1 MKLFPTEYGLSL
13 RGQSLCIAVKSD
25 NLLKESRQEILK
37 DIKYLLRFDVRVY
50 LLHIFR
56 DTKEV
61 EGFFSKHAKAV
72 SLYGR
77 SFDREAVNFAINH
90 NCSKLL
96 FVERQAVKNKNG
108 ETVDAITLDDL
119 SGLNNLLESPSDIQ
133 RVGQILRAVGEGTSL
148 KQVHI
153 LSNARPK
160 FIRNELF
167 SIEGVGT
174 MITETMNVG
183 FSYCDGD
190 DIPPIL
196 NLLKPH
202 VKLGN
207 VLPRNFDYIEKRID
221 KFFKASIDNILAGC
235 VEKIHLDSEI
245 VEIGALVS
253 VDRFLNRKVGKM
265 LLTGIFKRL
274 KEEGYIK
281 ALVVTKNRKFC
292 KSLVMFYGFEEIK
305 PGDDNVSIELE
316 NRMQRSSYA
325 KCFIKKIAG

>member
-37 DIKYLLRFDVRVY
+37 DIKYLRRFDVQIY
-50 LLHIFR
+50 LVHLFR

-61 EGFFSKHAKAV
+61 ETFFSKHAKAV

-77 SFDREAVNFAINH
+77 SFDREAVSFAIKH
-90 NCSKLL
+90 ECSKLL
-96 FVERQAVKNKNG
+96 FVERQVLKYKNG
-108 ETVDAITLDDL
+108 DPVDAITLDDL
-119 SGLNNLLESPSDIQ
+119 PELNSFLESSSDLQ
-133 RVGQILRAVGEGTSL
+133 RVQHILSSIGDVSTL

-174 MITETMNVG
+174 MITENMNVG
-183 FSYCDGD
+183 FSYCDAE
-190 DIPPIL
+190 DIRPIL

-235 VEKIHLDSEI
+235 VEKIHLDNEI

-274 KEEGYIK
+274 KEEGYSK

-292 KSLVMFYGFEEIK
+292 NSLVTFYDFEEIK
-305 PGDDNVSIELE
+305 SGDDDVSIELE
-316 NRMQRSSYA
+316 HRMERSFYA
-325 KCFIKKIAG
+325 KCFIKEIAG

>member
-25 NLLKESRQEILK
+25 NLLKESRQDILK
-37 DIKYLLRFDVRVY
+37 DIKYLLRFEVRVY

-61 EGFFSKHAKAV
+61 DVFFSGHAKVV

-77 SFDREAVNFAINH
+77 SFDLEAVNFAITH

-108 ETVDAITLDDL
+108 ETVDAITFDDFSEL
-119 SGLNNLLESPSDIQ
+119 NGLIANSFDIQ
-133 RVGQILRAVGEGTSL
+133 RVQKILQSVGDGASL

-183 FSYCDGD
+183 FSYCDSD
-190 DIPPIL
+190 DIRPIL

-202 VKLGN
+202 VKQGN

-235 VEKIHLDSEI
+235 VEKIHLDFEI

-274 KEEGYIK
+274 REEGYIK

-292 KSLVMFYGFEEIK
+292 NSLVEFYGFEEIK
-305 PGDDNVSIELE
+305 SGDADVSAELE
-316 NRMQRSSYA
+316 NRIQRSIYA
-325 KCFIKKIAG
+325 KCFIKTLAG